1 MNRKEK
7 SKKPAVMIGIILAGV
22 LGLYFGM
29 MLFFAAHFYPGTVL
43 NEQNFSFMNRN
54 KAVAQV
60 MKSIDEY
67 ELYIKG
73 REGLEDTISGQDIG
87 LELCNSEEINNALKN
102 QSPFL
107 WILQIFQKKQYDL
120 PMLVSYSEEL
130 LKEQM
135 NGLVFFKKENI
146 RQPEEAKI
154 SEYTN
159 RGYELVEEKAGT
171 LLNEEEMFLAL
182 KEAVDHL
189 DAVLD
194 LDKRSCYVKPKSN
207 PEKLNANLE
216 LLNRYVGAVITYQ
229 FGEEQEVV
237 DGSLIHEW
245 LTVDSDVVSFDE
257 EKVREFV
264 NGLSKRHDSF
274 GKTRT
279 FMTSH
284 GYTVSLPSGGY
295 GWWMNRAEETKEL
308 IETVKT
314 GEHTER
320 TPVYLSTAYQYG
332 EDDIGNT
339 YIEIDLGA
347 QHLYAYQNGTIVL
360 ETDFV
365 SGNAAR
371 GWSTPIGV
379 FGITYKERNATLK
392 GENYRT
398 PVNYWMPFNGN
409 VGMHDATWR
418 GSFGGDIY
426 LTNGSHGCVNL
437 PYKAASQIYEMVE
450 KGMPVIVYQGASPSV
465 KEETV
470 SGNEAV
476 PAETQPEVPA
486 VDPGVL
492 EVPEIPAVGDVE
504 AELFP
509 AA

>member
-1 MNRKEK
+1 M
-7 SKKPAVMIGIILAGV
+7 ILAGI
-22 LGLYFGM
+22 LGVYVGI

-43 NEQNFSFMNRN
+43 NEQNFSFKSRNR
-54 KAVAQV
+54 AVAQV
-60 MKSIDEY
+60 MKSVDEY

-73 REGLEDTISGQDIG
+73 REGLEDTILGQDIG
-87 LELCNSEEINNALKN
+87 LELSNSDEINRVLKE

-107 WILQIFQKKQYDL
+107 WIFQIFQKNQYDI

-130 LKEQM
+130 LKERIDT
-135 NGLVFFKKENI
+135 LVFFRPENI
-146 RQPEEAKI
+146 KQPEKAKI
-154 SEYTN
+154 GEFN
-159 RGYELVEEKAGT
+159 GDGYELVPEKPGT
-171 LLNEEEMFLAL
+171 VLEPEDTFRVLT
-182 KEAVDHL
+182 EAVNSL
-189 DAVLD
+189 EAVLD
-194 LDKRSCYVKPKSN
+194 LDKAGCYLQPGSN
-207 PEKLNANLE
+207 MEQLNKNLD
-216 LLNRYVGAVITYQ
+216 LLNRYAGAVITYQ
-229 FGEEQEVV
+229 FGEETEVV
-237 DGSLIHEW
+237 DKTLIHEW
-245 LTVDSDVVSFDE
+245 LKTDSDTVAFDE

-314 GEHTER
+314 GAHTDR

-347 QHLYAYQNGTIVL
+347 QHLYAYQNGMLLL

-398 PVNYWMPFNGN
+398 PVNFWMPFNGN

-418 GSFGGDIY
+418 KEFGGTIY
-426 LTNGSHGCVNL
+426 MTNGSHGCVNL
-437 PYKAASQIYEMVE
+437 PYQMASKIYEMVE
-450 KGMPVIVYQGASPSV
+450 KGMPVIVYQGATPSAA
-465 KEETV
+465 EGTV
-470 SGNEAV
+470 SGNEAAPAEA
-476 PAETQPEVPA
+476 PAETGVLDAGIQEYVVPELPAAEVP
-486 VDPGVL
+486 
-492 EVPEIPAVGDVE
+492 PAV
-504 AELFP
+504 
-509 AA
+509 